1 MYSMLSNEVTV
12 DFLPSLNRGDSYS
25 QTVKPDRK
33 SQSWLPP
40 ASHTLRLRFS
50 YKYKTFFTAMQK
62 LEEMGELSELMPV
75 YTHGIEVFTPK
86 RAGKTIYGQL
96 EVDLNT
102 AVNSDTNAISF
113 FVLACRL

>member
-1 MYSMLSNEVTV
+1 MKNSKISKANSFIYINSRE
-12 DFLPSLNRGDSYS
+12 DE
-25 QTVKPDRK
+25 
-33 SQSWLPP
+33 
-40 ASHTLRLRFS
+40 
-50 YKYKTFFTAMQK
+50 YKTFFTAMQK

-86 RAGKTIYGQL
+86 RAGKTTYGQL